1 MLKCFWISLLLVL
14 PFSVLSQQSV
24 LWKVVDTATQHT
36 SYVYGTM
43 HNVQLENV
51 IWKTD
56 WNDYLATADVLY
68 FEIDVRQKIK
78 FIQNDLWNCHP
89 IIRHLDTLK
98 TLIANCDTVASDLP
112 LTAEGFLIAANQHLA
127 QLDFGALESIKAVK
141 KIKYQKLKAKD
152 EKLGLYIP
160 NKVSSSSLADLY
172 LAQNIQGLTN
182 ALEQNLPPSY
192 YKALFEDR
200 NRAWMKKISKLISK
214 KSVFFAVGA
223 GHLGGQNGL
232 LELLRQK
239 GFVVT
244 PVF

>member
-1 MLKCFWISLLLVL
+1 
-14 PFSVLSQQSV
+14 
-24 LWKVVDTATQHT
+24 
-36 SYVYGTM
+36 M
-43 HNVQLENV
+43 HNVQLDDL
-51 IWKTD
+51 IWKPT
-56 WNDYLATADVLY
+56 WNTYLATADVLC
-68 FEIDVRQKIK
+68 FEIDVRQKLQ

-89 IIRHLDTLK
+89 YIRKLDTFNINN
-98 TLIANCDTVASDLP
+98 TYCDTATLSLG
-112 LTAEGFLIAANQHLA
+112 LTSEGFLIAANQ
-127 QLDFGALESIKAVK
+127 QLSQLEFGALESIKAVK

-160 NKVSSSSLADLY
+160 NKVSSASLSDLY

-239 GFVVT
+239 GFVVS